1 MNLNETK
8 VRIYNLAL
16 TKLGITL
23 RLSTGTED
31 CEEANAFNAVWE
43 QVLHEVLELADWKC
57 ARRRAVLQRD
67 TDLVEAAT
75 KAKPVV
81 ITATAHAFE
90 NGDIIKI
97 TDAVGMTQLNDNQ
110 YMVKAVTTNT
120 FALWTEDGTE
130 QVDGTAFGVWT
141 SGGTI
146 WRIPAW
152 GYAYAF
158 RLPDDCIKVIQTGI
172 DIGSWREEHNI
183 LLTDYAD
190 ETVEILYIYYLTDF
204 RFFSPLLSD
213 TVATRLAAVCCPDLK
228 ASARKLSELDQEF
241 GALLTL
247 ARSQDARYRQEPEKG
262 STLLTEM

>member
-57 ARRRAVLQRD
+57 ARKRAVLQRD

-81 ITATAHAFE
+81 ITATGHAFE
-90 NGDIIKI
+90 NGDIVSF
-97 TDAVGMTQLNDNQ
+97 TDVGGMTELNDNS
-110 YMVKAVTTNT
+110 YMVKAAAANT

-130 QVDGTAFGVWT
+130 EVDGTGFGVWT
-141 SGGTI
+141 SGGKI

-152 GYAYAF
+152 GYSYAF
-158 RLPDDCIKVIQTGI
+158 KLPDDCIKVIQTGI
-172 DIGSWREEHNI
+172 DIGSWVEEHNI

-190 ETVEILYIYYLTDF
+190 ETVQILYICYLADF
-204 RFFSPLLSD
+204 RFFAPLLAD
-213 TVATRLAAVCCPDLK
+213 TVATRLAAVSCPDLK
-228 ASARKLSELDQEF
+228 ASPRKLQELDQEF

-262 STLLTEM
+262 SKLITEM

>member
-1 MNLNETK
+1 VNLNETK

-23 RLSTGTED
+23 RLSTGSEN

-57 ARRRAVLQRD
+57 ARKRAVLQRD
-67 TDLVEAAT
+67 TDLVEGAT
-75 KAKPVV
+75 QANPVV
-81 ITATAHAFE
+81 ITATGHAFE
-90 NGDIIKI
+90 NGDIVKF
-97 TDAVGMTQLNDNQ
+97 TDVGGMTQLNDNA
-110 YMVKAVTTNT
+110 YMVKAAAANS
-120 FALWTEDGTE
+120 FALWTEDGTA
-130 QVDGTAFGVWT
+130 QINGTGFGAWT
-141 SGGTI
+141 SGGKI

-152 GYAYAF
+152 GYSYCF
-158 RLPDDCIKVIQTGI
+158 KLPDDSIRVIKTGI
-172 DIGSWREEHNI
+172 DIGAWVEEHNI

-190 ETVEILYIYYLTDF
+190 ETVDILYIAYLADF

>member
-43 QVLHEVLELADWKC
+43 QVLNEVLELADWKC
-57 ARRRAVLQRD
+57 ARKRAVLQRD

-81 ITATAHAFE
+81 ITATGHSFE
-90 NGDIIKI
+90 NGDIVSFS
-97 TDAVGMTQLNDNQ
+97 DVGGMTQLNGNA
-110 YMVKAVTTNT
+110 YMVKAAAANT
-120 FALWTEDGTE
+120 FALWTEDGTAE
-130 QVDGTAFGVWT
+130 VDGTAFGAYT
-141 SGGTI
+141 SGGKI
-146 WRIPAW
+146 WRIPTW
-152 GYAYAF
+152 GYSYAF
-158 RLPDDCIKVIQTGI
+158 KLPDDCIKVIQTGI
-172 DIGSWREEHNI
+172 DVGGWREEHNI

-190 ETVEILYIYYLTDF
+190 EEVQILYICYLTDF

-213 TVATRLAAVCCPDLK
+213 TVATRLACVCRSDIR
-228 ASARKLSELDQEF
+228 ASERKQVDLDQEF